1 MNPVSAAVPAN
12 TPQPALQSAPQSLV
26 QPLVQPPVHL
36 LLHPLDQ
43 ALPPALA
50 GSGHSWFTRYRRYP
64 VFSAPWARGRIAVF
78 STVLAIS
85 LLMTALPLVAGEPLA
100 ELPVGAL
107 VQLTV
112 QLFAPLFAGP
122 LLGLWVRRQGW
133 PERQEGYALIAAMVA
148 VVLAVLAFHQ
158 FGGEPL
164 KQAIA
169 EATGAVDPNGKR
181 KRMALQIGVTFSGPE
196 KGPASAASSSTSAPT
211 SASSSRSTS
220 RPTSPP
226 ASAPNSAQ
234 SSAPPPLHSSES
246 LAPMTRFSNG
256 VTSALFSFWMA
267 GGVALWG
274 WRRECSGLAA
284 LVREQEL
291 KRAQAQRREAEL
303 KLSVLAAQVEPH
315 FLFNTLAGVRSA
327 IATDPARA
335 SEMIDRLVDYLRAAI
350 PRLRSS
356 GGSEATLGGQID
368 IVRAYL
374 GLMSARMPR
383 LAWSVHADADLL
395 GLPCPPLMLI
405 SLAENAVKHG
415 VEPKVGPVSVQLR
428 VQRRADG
435 GLEVTVADDGAGFG
449 ASTGG
454 SGLGL
459 TNIRERLR
467 EMHGATA
474 ALSLKARPEGGVAA
488 TLSLPPESSL
498 SPSSPS
504 ASPSA

>member
-1 MNPVSAAVPAN
+1 MTSSLPAVAAAPA
-12 TPQPALQSAPQSLV
+12 AAP
-26 QPLVQPPVHL
+26 

-43 ALPPALA
+43 ALPMALA

-64 VFSAPWARGRIAVF
+64 VFSAPWVRGRSAVF
-78 STVLAIS
+78 SALLA
-85 LLMTALPLVAGEPLA
+85 LALALTALPLVAGEPLA
-100 ELPVGAL
+100 ELPLGAL

-112 QLFAPLFAGP
+112 QLYAPLLAGP

-133 PERQEGYALIAAMVA
+133 PERQERNALIAAMAA

-169 EATGAVDPNGKR
+169 EATGAVDEKGQR
-181 KRMALQIGVTFSGPE
+181 KRMALQIGVTVSGPE
-196 KGPASAASSSTSAPT
+196 GGAAATSQT
-211 SASSSRSTS
+211 SQA
-220 RPTSPP
+220 SPP
-226 ASAPNSAQ
+226 PRM
-234 SSAPPPLHSSES
+234 HSGES

-274 WRRECSGLAA
+274 WRRERSGLAA
-284 LVREQEL
+284 LAREQEL
-291 KRAQAQRREAEL
+291 ERAQAQRREAEL
-303 KLSVLAAQVEPH
+303 RLSVLAAQVEPH

-374 GLMSARMPR
+374 GLMAARMPR
-383 LAWSVHADADLL
+383 LAWSVDADADLL

-415 VEPKVGPVSVQLR
+415 VEPKVGPASVQLR
-428 VQRRADG
+428 AQRRADG

-467 EMHGATA
+467 QMYGDAA
-474 ALSLKARPEGGVAA
+474 ALTLKARSEGGVAA
-488 TLSLPPESSL
+488 TLSLPPERGP
-498 SPSSPS
+498 SP
-504 ASPSA
+504 

>member
-1 MNPVSAAVPAN
+1 MSSLNPVSTTLAAHVP
-12 TPQPALQSAPQSLV
+12 PSQP
-26 QPLVQPPVHL
+26 

-43 ALPPALA
+43 ALPLALA

-64 VFSAPWARGRIAVF
+64 VFSAPWVRGRTTVFAAVL
-78 STVLAIS
+78 VLS
-85 LLMTALPLVAGEPLA
+85 LLLTALPLVAGEPLA
-100 ELPVGAL
+100 ELPMGAL
-107 VQLTV
+107 LQLTV
-112 QLFAPLFAGP
+112 QLFAPLIAGP

-133 PERQEGYALIAAMVA
+133 PERQERNALIAAMVA

-169 EATGAVDPNGKR
+169 EATGAVDESGKR
-181 KRMALQIGVTFSGPE
+181 KRMALQIGVTVSGPD
-196 KGPASAASSSTSAPT
+196 SAASS
-211 SASSSRSTS
+211 
-220 RPTSPP
+220 
-226 ASAPNSAQ
+226 
-234 SSAPPPLHSSES
+234 PPPMHSGES

-274 WRRECSGLAA
+274 WRRERSGLAA
-284 LVREQEL
+284 LAREQEL
-291 KRAQAQRREAEL
+291 ERAQAQRREAEL
-303 KLSVLAAQVEPH
+303 QLSVLAAQVEPH

-327 IATDPARA
+327 IATDPGRA

-383 LAWSVHADADLL
+383 LSWAVDVDASLL
-395 GLPCPPLMLI
+395 SLRCPPLMLI

-415 VEPKVGPVSVQLR
+415 VEPKVGPATVQLR
-428 VQRRADG
+428 AWRRADG
-435 GLEVTVADDGAGFG
+435 GLSVTVADDGAGFG

-467 EMHGATA
+467 QMYGEAA
-474 ALSLKARPEGGVAA
+474 ALTLKARPEGGVAA
-488 TLSLPPESSL
+488 TLSLPAESSL
-498 SPSSPS
+498 DP
-504 ASPSA
+504 

>member
-1 MNPVSAAVPAN
+1 MNPVSAAVPAD
-12 TPQPALQSAPQSLV
+12 TPHPALQSALQSAL
-26 QPLVQPPVHL
+26 QPLPQPLVHL

-100 ELPVGAL
+100 ELPLGAL

-169 EATGAVDPNGKR
+169 EATGAVDPSGKR

-196 KGPASAASSSTSAPT
+196 KGAASAASSSTSAPT
-211 SASSSRSTS
+211 SASTS

-226 ASAPNSAQ
+226 NSAR

-274 WRRECSGLAA
+274 WRRERSGLAA

-291 KRAQAQRREAEL
+291 TRAQAQRREAEL

-415 VEPKVGPVSVQLR
+415 VEPKVGPVSVQVR

-467 EMHGATA
+467 QMYGDAA
-474 ALSLKARPEGGVAA
+474 ALTLKARPEGGVAA
-488 TLSLPPESSL
+488 ILSLPAERGP
-498 SPSSPS
+498 SP
-504 ASPSA
+504 

>member
-1 MNPVSAAVPAN
+1 MPLTSSPLAPGAASTSAPALPQAV
-12 TPQPALQSAPQSLV
+12 QPAA
-26 QPLVQPPVHL
+26 QP

-43 ALPPALA
+43 ALPLALA

-64 VFSAPWARGRIAVF
+64 VFSAPWARRRIAVF
-78 STVLAIS
+78 GTLLAAA
-85 LLMTALPLVAGEPLA
+85 LLVTALPLVAGEPLA
-100 ELPVGAL
+100 ELPLGAL

-133 PERQEGYALIAAMVA
+133 PERQERNALIAAMVA

-169 EATGAVDPNGKR
+169 EATGAVDERGQR
-181 KRMALQIGVTFSGPE
+181 KRMALQIGVMVSGPD
-196 KGPASAASSSTSAPT
+196 SAASSAGSVPAP
-211 SASSSRSTS
+211 
-220 RPTSPP
+220 
-226 ASAPNSAQ
+226 APNR
-234 SSAPPPLHSSES
+234 HSGEAMS
-246 LAPMTRFSNG
+246 PMTRFSNG

-274 WRRECSGLAA
+274 WRRERSGLAA
-284 LVREQEL
+284 LASEQAL
-291 KRAQAQRREAEL
+291 QRALAQRREAEL

-356 GGSEATLGGQID
+356 GGSEATLAGQID

-383 LAWSVHADADLL
+383 LAWSVDVDADLL

-405 SLAENAVKHG
+405 SLAENAVRHG
-415 VEPKVGPVSVQLR
+415 VEPKVGPVRVQLR
-428 VQRRADG
+428 AQRRADG

-449 ASTGG
+449 ASTSG

-459 TNIRERLR
+459 SNIRERLR
-467 EMHGATA
+467 QMYGDAA
-474 ALSLKARPEGGVAA
+474 ALTLKARPEGGVAA
-488 TLSLPPESSL
+488 TLSLPPEAPL
-498 SPSSPS
+498 SPSS
-504 ASPSA
+504 